1 MASVT
6 QSSTPL
12 PNASSTTPVPN
23 PSNTPGSQQEDVVMV
38 SSLEQRTLSP
48 EWFLYTE
55 LTKSLL
61 GERAVFIV
69 DILISLGRLSVGEIC
84 SRAPS
89 SMNTR
94 SVKATLV
101 SLIQLR
107 CIKYVEETIGN
118 SGKTATYYYFNEEG
132 LLLFLYSGFIIEELG
147 KRVANS
153 DIATQ
158 IVQNILSLGSLTLND
173 YLQSCDPQVPKR
185 DVTSVFVQLCEGG
198 FLTAISKIHYT
209 PIKSLWDELYIKAY
223 NAIPRNSTMSDLKKR
238 NEAKSKA
245 KTEFLQ
251 ILNSAN
257 DLSKVLTIDPQTSL
271 RTVAGNVPLTINLGR
286 FLKIRRSRQ
295 LAQLARTRIGS
306 IPSQVYNVALKIT
319 EQKSLQPVDPLTQTG
334 LLQDLD
340 EAKSIN
346 EEQELLEEKNTGVSF
361 SAIDIAKCL
370 PESLDLR
377 NTLTTSLRPNK
388 RGLNTNGQLPTK
400 KLKTEDGFVIPPL
413 PNPQQEQE
421 QEEDYNED
429 DDPIEEDDDNPH
441 SISLVNGHLK
451 LLASKSIP
459 FLREV
464 RPGVYYVPY
473 TKAIP
478 ILKTLTYD
486 YIIAATLGPSAM
498 RICRCIR
505 ENNLVSEKFINS
517 TALMREKDIRTTIGS
532 LIKYNVIEIQE
543 VPRTADR
550 AASRAVF
557 LFRSKERHAYNFMK
571 QNLAWNLAN
580 LIHKKE
586 RLKEDNSTLLT
597 KANRDDVKGKETEL
611 LLPSELNQLK
621 MVNERELNIWTR
633 TSRMLSLWEV
643 FKF

>member
-1 MASVT
+1 MASVA
-6 QSSTPL
+6 QSSTPV
-12 PNASSTTPVPN
+12 PNASSTTPAPDA
-23 PSNTPGSQQEDVVMV
+23 SNTPGFQQEDIVMV

-55 LTKSLL
+55 LAKSLL
-61 GERAVFIV
+61 GERAAFIV
-69 DILISLGRLSVGEIC
+69 DVLISLGRLSVGEIC

-89 SMNTR
+89 SMNAR

-107 CIKYVEETIGN
+107 CLKYVEEPIGN
-118 SGKTATYYYFNEEG
+118 SGRAITYYYFNEEG
-132 LLLFLYSGFIIEELG
+132 LLLSLYSGFIIEELG
-147 KRVANS
+147 KRVSNS
-153 DIATQ
+153 AMASQ

-173 YLQSCDPQVPKR
+173 YLQSCDPQISKR
-185 DVTSVFVQLCEGG
+185 DVTSVFVQLCESG
-198 FLTAISKIHYT
+198 FLIPITKVHYT
-209 PIKSLWDELYIKAY
+209 PIKALWDGLYIKAY

-251 ILNSAN
+251 ILNSVN
-257 DLSKVLTIDPQTSL
+257 DLSKVLTTDPQTSL
-271 RTVAGNVPLTINLGR
+271 RTVVGNVPLTINFDR
-286 FLKIRRSRQ
+286 FLKIRRSKQ
-295 LAQLARTRIGS
+295 LVQLARTRIGS
-306 IPSQVYNVALKIT
+306 IPSQVYNIALQIT
-319 EQKSLQPVDPLTQTG
+319 EPKSLQPVDPLTRTG

-340 EAKSIN
+340 EAKSIH
-346 EEQELLEEKNTGVSF
+346 EEQELLEEKNAGVTF
-361 SAIDIAKCL
+361 SAIDIAKYL

-377 NTLTTSLRPNK
+377 STLTTSLRTNK
-388 RGLNTNGQLPTK
+388 RGPNSNDQLPTK

-413 PNPQQEQE
+413 PNSEQEQE
-421 QEEDYNED
+421 QHDDNED
-429 DDPIEEDDDNPH
+429 DDPIDEDDGNPH
-441 SISLVNGHLK
+441 SVSLVNGHLK
-451 LLASKSIP
+451 LLASTSIP
-459 FLREV
+459 FLKEV
-464 RPGVYYVPY
+464 RPGIYYVPY
-473 TKAIP
+473 TKVLP

-486 YIIAATLGPSAM
+486 YIIASTLGPSAM

-505 ENNLVSEKFINS
+505 ENSLVSEKFINS
-517 TALMREKDIRTTIGS
+517 TALMKEKDIRTTIGS

-571 QNLAWNLAN
+571 QNLAWNLDN

-621 MVNERELNIWTR
+621 MVNERELNIWAR
-633 TSRMLSLWEV
+633 VSRMLSLWEI